1 MKSDISL
8 KLKDSIKNDEGFRRF
23 IYKDIKGNQTIG
35 YGRNVAQV
43 GVSELEAEILLS
55 NDISNATME
64 LYRFLPF
71 AQSLDDIRKAA
82 LIELTFNVGIE
93 KVIQFRKMID
103 ALKNKDFELASNEM
117 LDSEWAKEVGNRA
130 NKLSAWIKTG
140 EMS

>member
-1 MKSDISL
+1 
-8 KLKDSIKNDEGFRRF
+8 
-23 IYKDIKGNQTIG
+23 
-35 YGRNVAQV
+35 
-43 GVSELEAEILLS
+43 
-55 NDISNATME
+55 ME